1 MLDAVESIGAMD
13 CTQEWLTW
21 ASNLGTWLGT
31 LVLGFAVGI
40 ANNLVNN
47 RPLGLLAGATVQ
59 AAHPKGLI
67 ANAVLIGVDLGP
79 NLSSP
84 VPWQRSSG

>member
-1 MLDAVESIGAMD
+1 MRGPLALVAGLSGMLDAVES
-13 CTQEWLTW
+13 
-21 ASNLGTWLGT
+21 LGQQSRHLV
-31 LVLGFAVGI
+31 VLGFAVGI